1 MTSKRLEGKVA
12 VITGAT
18 RGVGYSTAELFVE
31 HGAQVLITGRTVEPG
46 EALAEKLGGNA
57 VFLRSDATREDDIK
71 AMINTAIERFGRI
84 DVLFNNAGG
93 GVTNDLVEDLS
104 LEDFEGGMSYLL
116 TSAFLG
122 MKYAIPVM
130 KQQRSG
136 SIINNASIAG
146 LRTGFASTLYSTA
159 KAALIHMG
167 KCTAM
172 EVAEFGVRVNS
183 ISLGA
188 IATAIFSRGAYGR
201 GDGEENQERW
211 DKDDN
216 TTERL
221 ISHFAEI
228 NPLKRAGYAKDA
240 AYGALYLASD
250 DGIYVTGHDLVID
263 SGLTVGRT
271 VDEMKAFYQGVREAW
286 QGNTGGC

>member
-57 VFLRSDATREDDIK
+57 VFLRNDATREDDVK

-93 GVTNDLVEDLS
+93 GVTNDHVEDLS

-130 KQQRSG
+130 KRQGGG

-183 ISLGA
+183 ISLGN
-188 IATAIFSRGAYGR
+188 IATAIFSRGVYGA
-201 GDGEENQERW
+201 GGEENQERW

-216 TTERL
+216 TTKIHHLNRT
-221 ISHFAEI
+221 
-228 NPLKRAGYAKDA
+228 RA
-240 AYGALYLASD
+240 LLRS
-250 DGIYVTGHDLVID
+250 
-263 SGLTVGRT
+263 
-271 VDEMKAFYQGVREAW
+271 
-286 QGNTGGC
+286 